1 VRSGATIHLQWVGRK
16 WSEQERRC
24 SCGLQF
30 LMTEMDTQFID
41 INHVQPNLH
50 FTFVTDT
57 DNTINYLHLS
67 IQRLYNNLQ
76 FTLYQKHTLTDT
88 VTLYTSCDPIGCKYT
103 TVHSFIHSLYIHT
116 VTYATLDLSNYI
128 LQKYSI
134 CPKSPKL

>member
-1 VRSGATIHLQWVGRK
+1 MHLQWVGRK
-16 WSEQERRC
+16 WSEQERQC

-50 FTFVTDT
+50 FTFVTDA
-57 DNTINYLHLS
+57 DNIINYLHLS

-76 FTLYQKHTLTDT
+76 FTLYQKPTLTDT
-88 VTLYTSCDPIGCKYT
+88 ITLYTSCDPTQCKYT
-103 TVHSFIHSLYIHT
+103 TVHSFIHSFIHSLYIHI
-116 VTYATLDLSNYI
+116 VTYATLDLSNCI
-128 LQKYSI
+128 LQKYGI